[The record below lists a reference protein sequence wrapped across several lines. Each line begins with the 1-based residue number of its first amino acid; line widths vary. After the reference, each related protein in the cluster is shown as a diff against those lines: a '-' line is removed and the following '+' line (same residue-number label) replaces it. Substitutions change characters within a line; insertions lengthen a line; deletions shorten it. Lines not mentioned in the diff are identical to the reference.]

1 MELESPVEFYKV
13 EKQVGTKVGG
23 LQKPPGKERRM
34 GRWMTKSSRSNLKKM
49 NILLWQ
55 DPWRQ
60 GDDVMK

>member
-23 LQKPPGKERRM
+23 SQKPPGKERRM

-49 NILLWQ
+49 NILLWKVET
-55 DPWRQ
+55 PGGR
-60 GDDVMK
+60 GMM